1 MLNELETQLKDCIT
15 KFEFV
20 MVMWIVVH
28 VPAWGNPVPAGVPAA
43 AVGWGAASRL
53 DNNPGPTAAAD
64 VAEAVVAPVPTKQ
77 QFIIH
82 NLAWKIKIRLNFQHS
97 IFQIYHLQ
105 NCSFTWPA
113 FVSLTK
119 MTLPANS
126 GLQIKFGKT
135 TCMCVPA
142 RLNPPV
148 ARGFAADPG
157 AVKLKPPG
165 GAAAVVPDV

>member
-1 MLNELETQLKDCIT
+1 MLNELEMQLKDCIT

-28 VPAWGNPVPAGVPAA
+28 VPAWGNPVAAGVPAA

-82 NLAWKIKIRLNFQHS
+82 NFGLEN
-97 IFQIYHLQ
+97 Q
-105 NCSFTWPA
+105 N
-113 FVSLTK
+113 
-119 MTLPANS
+119 
-126 GLQIKFGKT
+126 QIKFSTQHISNISFAKLFLYLASFCFPNKDDIT
-135 TCMCVPA
+135 SKFWFADQIWKNNLYVCTC
-142 RLNPPV
+142 
-148 ARGFAADPG
+148 
-157 AVKLKPPG
+157 
-165 GAAAVVPDV
+165 